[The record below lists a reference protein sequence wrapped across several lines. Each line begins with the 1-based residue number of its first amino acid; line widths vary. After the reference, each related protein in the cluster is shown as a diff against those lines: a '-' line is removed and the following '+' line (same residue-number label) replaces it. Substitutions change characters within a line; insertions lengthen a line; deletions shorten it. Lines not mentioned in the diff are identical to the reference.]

1 MTVSHGKSS
10 GSWKAWKSSVAFWV
24 KRILIGIAVA
34 VASLLGLFITYK
46 SYHALRVAGLNKEIG
61 AVKAELASFN
71 Y

>member
-1 MTVSHGKSS
+1 MKVSHGKSS

-46 SYHALRVAGLNKEIG
+46 S
-61 AVKAELASFN
+61 
-71 Y
+71 